1 MAGFQLLTALADPAM
16 TTELF
21 WNRSQVTTDSR
32 ARRYGQIGRV
42 VWFTGLSGSGKST
55 IANELERQL
64 YQMGRHVYLLD
75 GDNLRHGLCSDLGFS
90 ATDRT
95 ENIRRAAEVAKLFA
109 DAGFICLA
117 AFISPLRAD
126 RDRARAL
133 IPAGHF
139 FETHVA
145 TPIEICRQRDPK
157 GLYARA
163 DRGEIKDFTG
173 VSAPYEA
180 PLNAEIVLHPERD
193 SVASSVARILTALG
207 EDTDGVACDI

>member
-1 MAGFQLLTALADPAM
+1 MLKSSD
-16 TTELF
+16 LF
-21 WNRSQVTTDSR
+21 WNKSQVTTAAR
-32 ARRYGQIGRV
+32 VRRYGQIGRV

-90 ATDRT
+90 AADRT

-117 AFISPLRAD
+117 AFISPLRSD
-126 RDRARAL
+126 RDRARSL
-133 IPAGHF
+133 LPPGHF

-145 TPIEICRQRDPK
+145 TPVEVCRQRDPK
-157 GLYARA
+157 GLYLRA
-163 DRGEIKDFTG
+163 DRGELRDFTG
-173 VSAPYEA
+173 VSAPYEP
-180 PLNAEIVLHPERD
+180 PLNAELVLHPERD
-193 SVASSVARILTALG
+193 SVASSVTQILTALG
-207 EDTDGVACDI
+207 ENADAGVGDI

>member
-1 MAGFQLLTALADPAM
+1 MISQSPD
-16 TTELF
+16 LF
-21 WNRSQVTTDSR
+21 WNRSQVTTAAR
-32 ARRYGQIGRV
+32 TRRYGQIGRV

-90 ATDRT
+90 STDRT

-126 RDRARAL
+126 RDRARSL
-133 IPAGHF
+133 LPAGHF
-139 FETHVA
+139 LEAYVA
-145 TPIEICRQRDPK
+145 TPVDICRQRDPK
-157 GLYARA
+157 GLYLRA
-163 DRGEIKDFTG
+163 DRGELKDFTG
-173 VSAPYEA
+173 VSAPYEP
-180 PLNAEIVLHPERD
+180 PLNAELVLHPERN
-193 SVASSVARILTALG
+193 SVQSSVHQVLTVLG
-207 EDTDGVACDI
+207 ENGDAGMGDI

>member
-1 MAGFQLLTALADPAM
+1 MPD
-16 TTELF
+16 LF
-21 WNRSQVTTDSR
+21 WNHSQVTADARS
-32 ARRYGQIGRV
+32 RRYGQLGRV

-64 YQMGRHVYLLD
+64 YALGRHVYLLD

-90 ATDRT
+90 AADRT
-95 ENIRRAAEVAKLFA
+95 ENIRRAAEVARLLA
-109 DAGFICLA
+109 DAGLICLA

-133 IPAGHF
+133 LPAGRF
-139 FETHVA
+139 IEVHVA
-145 TPIEICRQRDPK
+145 TPVDVCRRRDPK

-163 DRGEIKDFTG
+163 DAGTLKEFTG

-180 PLNAEIVLHPERD
+180 PLAPEITLQADRD
-193 SVASSVARILTALG
+193 SVATSVSRLLTLLG
-207 EDTDGVACDI
+207 ESNDASALHI